1 MALSVLEFEQ
11 QFCEEHITEA
21 AFLYGL
27 RCKAVRFSELRLFDL
42 LRFDR
47 RLFGHLRGLVVRG
60 DVAWEL
66 LNQQLEAEE
75 FPANLL
81 FIAGFLVLA
90 SGKPE
95 WYNAYF
101 SIPALQSHTSVIED
115 AAAWLNR
122 NERQCLLNDA
132 DLRKQDIGWRTL
144 LACADASPVLPELLA
159 ALPKQS
165 STMLL
170 RAALRSIGGNR
181 LEQFRHAVSANQDHD
196 DHAVKNDAVC
206 AALKLGDANAR
217 RHVWEGEWSQAEP
230 FSELF
235 ACAMLHTPKSEQLA
249 ALRRL
254 EQEERQREATICVG
268 YAGNADLLPI
278 LVKMMQA
285 GNCAPYAGATFR
297 ALTGIDISEENAE
310 SKPNASRKAEDG
322 QATED
327 AESSMLNK
335 PDAGKAAAVLDRIL
349 DNKENA
355 TPLLNGQAVTPAVL
369 AQVLRSGWQFQRTIA
384 TLRTMQI
391 GGANWQIRCSEPA
404 HLQRRCLDALD
415 QKAA

>member
-60 DVAWEL
+60 DVAWAL

-101 SIPALQSHTSVIED
+101 SIPALQNHKSVIED

-122 NERQCLLNDA
+122 DERQRLLNDA

-170 RAALRSIGGNR
+170 RAALRSIGCNR
-181 LEQFRHAVSANQDHD
+181 LEQFRQAVSANQDHD

-254 EQEERQREATICVG
+254 EQEERPREATICVG

-278 LVKMMQA
+278 LVKMMQG
-285 GNCAPYAGATFR
+285 GNCAPYAGAMFR
-297 ALTGIDISEENAE
+297 AITGIEISEEKAE
-310 SKPNASRKAEDG
+310 SKPGTSR
-322 QATED
+322 QTED
-327 AESSMLNK
+327 APNPDDMESSMLNK
-335 PDAGKAAAVLDRIL
+335 PDASKAAAVVDRVL
-349 DNKENA
+349 ESQENTA
-355 TPLLNGQAVTPAVL
+355 PLLNGQTVTPAVL
-369 AQVLRSGWQFQRTIA
+369 AQVLRSGWQFQRSIA
-384 TLRTMQI
+384 VMRAMQM
-391 GGANWQIRCSEPA
+391 GCSSWQIRCADPA
-404 HLQRRCLDALD
+404 YLQRRSLDALD